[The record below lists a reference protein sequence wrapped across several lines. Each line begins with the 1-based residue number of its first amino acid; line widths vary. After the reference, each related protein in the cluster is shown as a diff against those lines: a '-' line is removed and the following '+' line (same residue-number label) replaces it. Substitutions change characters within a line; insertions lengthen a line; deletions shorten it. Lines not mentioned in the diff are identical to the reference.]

1 MGTQKRPP
9 PTLVLA
15 ACGGLGGAIASYFSG
30 NPPLHVLAVGVGATI
45 LSYFL
50 LRKLNNR
57 GVR

>member
-1 MGTQKRPP
+1 MGTRKRPP

-15 ACGGLGGAIASYFSG
+15 ACGGLGGAIASYLSG
-30 NPPLHVLAVGVGATI
+30 NPLPQVLVVGVGATI
-45 LSYFL
+45 LSYVL